1 MPKGKSWREA
11 DLAHAAAALSAHQ
24 TTALL
29 QNDQNKGPILMLA
42 LLVGFDQL
50 CDFGVRSYRL
60 D

>member
-50 CDFGVRSYRL
+50 
-60 D
+60 